1 MEAGISFEIT
11 ENSNKL
17 FRLSDRKNIWAE
29 LASARPNNLP
39 TAIKGHHE
47 WDSNAISYKID
58 KSSAVITFIEVEHQ
72 KRLSARYCIE
82 KFCKNRKKVCNEVR
96 VETTLVIKE
105 TDFIAVATFQNL
117 DTEEIENLKFDHE
130 RFIPDTI
137 ALKRFYMQNIY
148 SKDMDDKIW
157 DNLCNKKF
165 IKHFSSLE
173 PQKHFLQL
181 SHFQKQGYN
190 EKSVMKGLEA
200 KNIVQWEDT
209 YYKAEKNVEKSRFIE
224 VLDQSLS
231 LFRFKS
237 RAKVT
242 SDLNSAIKAINAI
255 AKNWCGYKIGK
266 KKVKGIIYD
275 KMLENLSMLRKQRS
289 EETGLQLSEIIRKYL
304 QVKTQKAVKVYNLFE
319 KVGVDKIKYIIIYTA
334 NAISELINDKLQKI
348 IGNYSHC
355 EHPKESHHM
364 LPKDESLISEISA
377 KSSSQNSAEVSELI
391 APIPVTHGSNSLGN
405 SSFTLQIT
413 SFETENHIDYD
424 DVYFD
429 NPMVHSSEQKEMNEV
444 KIDDDSDCSHNNNS
458 EEEMP
463 DESDESDDDGYNGY
477 GRYNEYGERDRG
489 YYYHDRRYES
499 KVSPMMSPIIFPITA

>member
-1 MEAGISFEIT
+1 MQIEYNLLRQ

-82 KFCKNRKKVCNEVR
+82 KFCSLI
-96 VETTLVIKE
+96 TIIKE

-190 EKSVMKGLEA
+190 EKS
-200 KNIVQWEDT
+200 
-209 YYKAEKNVEKSRFIE
+209 
-224 VLDQSLS
+224 
-231 LFRFKS
+231 S